1 MNKGLGAT
9 AKRSRIA
16 NYMDAFPEEFEV
28 LEDNLGGDEPSIKL
42 QTKTREIS
50 LWCDDKGK
58 VIEEFQMRQGA
69 GSKEEF
75 LIKQKAYNAI
85 NGYYNDYYTG
95 AKIVKNSFD
104 EGELKL
110 ELADRTV
117 TLTYDASA
125 DSVEE
130 KDRAKRK
137 LKENIKATTN
147 EKPKKKGSRKVE
159 EKEPEFKQ
167 LSLFD
172 LPEAEAL
179 SKPEPKQE
187 SVLKSEPAKAKAKGY
202 DKWADGITVKNV
214 CNNKKYK
221 VKHDNG
227 NIIEVFDNDH
237 GYLIMARADLKVVD
251 EHYT

>member
-28 LEDNLGGDEPSIKL
+28 LEDNLGGSEPSISL

-50 LWCDDKGK
+50 LSCDNQGK

-69 GSKEEF
+69 DSKEEY

-95 AKIVKNSFD
+95 AKIIKNSFD

-110 ELADRTV
+110 ELDDRTV
-117 TLTYDASA
+117 TLTYDAET

-137 LKENIKATTN
+137 QKE
-147 EKPKKKGSRKVE
+147 
-159 EKEPEFKQ
+159 EPEYKQ

-172 LPEAEAL
+172 LQ
-179 SKPEPKQE
+179 EPTSSSQTE
-187 SVLKSEPAKAKAKGY
+187 SKSESKTEPMPMPTKIQSKAKSY
-202 DKWADGITVKNV
+202 DKWADGVVVKNV
-214 CNNKKYK
+214 CNNKNYK

-227 NIIEVFDNDH
+227 NIIEVFDNEH

-251 EHYT
+251 EF

>member
-1 MNKGLGAT
+1 MNKGLGST
-9 AKRSRIA
+9 SKRSRIA

-28 LEDNLGGDEPSIKL
+28 LEDNLGASEPSIRL
-42 QTKTREIS
+42 QTKTREIILS
-50 LWCDDKGK
+50 CDDKGK
-58 VIEEFQMRQGA
+58 VIEEFQLRQGA
-69 GSKEEF
+69 GSREEF
-75 LIKQKAYNAI
+75 IIKQKAYNAI

-95 AKIVKNSFD
+95 AKIIKNSFD

-117 TLTYDASA
+117 TLTYDADT

-137 LKENIKATTN
+137 
-147 EKPKKKGSRKVE
+147 RME
-159 EKEPEFKQ
+159 EKEPEYKQ

-172 LPEAEAL
+172 LPENTITPNKKT
-179 SKPEPKQE
+179 SQSQIPTQ
-187 SVLKSEPAKAKAKGY
+187 AKAKDY
-202 DKWADGITVKNV
+202 DKWADGIIVKNV

-227 NIIEVFDNDH
+227 NIIEVFDNEH

-251 EHYT
+251 EV

>member
-28 LEDNLGGDEPSIKL
+28 LDDNLGGSEPSIKL
-42 QTKTREIS
+42 QTKSREIS
-50 LWCDDKGK
+50 LSCDNKGK
-58 VIEEFQMRQGA
+58 IIEEFKMRQGA

-75 LIKQKAYNAI
+75 LIKQKAYNAL

-104 EGELKL
+104 ESELKL

-117 TLTYDASA
+117 TLTYDAET

-137 LKENIKATTN
+137 
-147 EKPKKKGSRKVE
+147 PKKEISLKKE
-159 EKEPEFKQ
+159 DEEPEYKQ

-172 LPEAEAL
+172 LPETYVDSKTESNQETAL
-179 SKPEPKQE
+179 KPAVPKT
-187 SVLKSEPAKAKAKGY
+187 KGY
-202 DKWADGITVKNV
+202 DKWADGIIVKNI

-227 NIIEVFDNDH
+227 NIIEVFDNDI
-237 GYLIMARADLKVVD
+237 GYLIMARADLRVID
-251 EHYT
+251 EF

>member
-50 LWCDDKGK
+50 LSCDDKGK

-75 LIKQKAYNAI
+75 LFKQKGYNAI

-117 TLTYDASA
+117 TLTYDAST

-130 KDRAKRK
+130 KD
-137 LKENIKATTN
+137 
-147 EKPKKKGSRKVE
+147 SQKVE

-172 LPEAEAL
+172 LPEATDL
-179 SKPEPKQE
+179 SKQEQNEE

-251 EHYT
+251 EY